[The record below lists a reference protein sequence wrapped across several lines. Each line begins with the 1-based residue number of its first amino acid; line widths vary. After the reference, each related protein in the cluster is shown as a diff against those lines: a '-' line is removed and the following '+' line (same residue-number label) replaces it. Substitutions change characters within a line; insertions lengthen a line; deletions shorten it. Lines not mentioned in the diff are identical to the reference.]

1 MNPESLAALDRLT
14 RATLLPAATADR
26 LRRISQGARVPI
38 RTELRL
44 FLYVAVLLISTGV
57 GLLIKQNLER
67 IGPLGISLSLALAA
81 ALCLF
86 YVARRA
92 APFTWGRAVDQ
103 HMAIDYVLLLAMLLL
118 TADLTYIE
126 RTFPL
131 LDSAWA
137 LHLLVMSIVAVALGI
152 RFDSRTVFALGLSSF
167 AAWRGVSANT
177 LEMNFWSLTHRGISL
192 NSLGCGILFVGIGWL
207 LLRTKRKAHF
217 EPSATY
223 LGWMLILGALFRL
236 SWPLLTITG
245 LGLAVLGSRV
255 RRYWLFALGVAG
267 AYVGAGR
274 FVTQFLREDIIQALW
289 FLLSSIAVMALLIR
303 KGRGWQEATR
313 ETDATKMTEA
323 PL

>member
-14 RATLLPAATADR
+14 RASLLPAATSEK
-26 LRRISQGARVPI
+26 LRRIAQGARVPI

-44 FLYVAVLLISTGV
+44 FLYVSVLLISTGV
-57 GLLIKQNLER
+57 GLLIKENLER
-67 IGPLGISLSLALAA
+67 IGPLGISLSLAFAA
-81 ALCLF
+81 AACLF

-92 APFTWGRAVDQ
+92 APFTWGRAADQ
-103 HMAIDYVLLLAMLLL
+103 HMAIDYVLLLSMLLL

-131 LDSAWA
+131 FDSAWA
-137 LHLLVMSIVAVALGI
+137 LHLLVMSIVAVALGA

-177 LEMNFWSLTHRGISL
+177 LEQVFWASSYRGVSL
-192 NSLGCGILFVGIGWL
+192 NSLGCGVLFVGVGWL

-223 LGWMLILGALFRL
+223 LGWMLVLGALFRL
-236 SWPLLTITG
+236 SWPLLTVTG
-245 LGLAVLGSRV
+245 VGLAVLGSRV

-274 FVTQFLREDIIQALW
+274 FVTQFLRDDIAQALW

-303 KGRGWQEATR
+303 KGRRWQEAT
-313 ETDATKMTEA
+313 KLNEA
-323 PL
+323 QP